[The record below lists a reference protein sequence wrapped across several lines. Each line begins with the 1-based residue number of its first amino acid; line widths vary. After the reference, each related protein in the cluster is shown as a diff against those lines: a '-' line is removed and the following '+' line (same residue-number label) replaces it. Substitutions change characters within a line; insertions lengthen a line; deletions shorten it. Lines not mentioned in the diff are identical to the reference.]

1 MEPVLE
7 MLNGEMHE
15 HAKRASQPVSGTRP
29 PDPSEAAGG
38 PMLLCKYEMSESR
51 FLRDRHNI
59 NTLPMFLMYYDGKL
73 CYANSTLN
81 GYGTSRDDLLAQATR
96 PPHCSP
102 PRPHPPSLPPPP

>member
-38 PMLLCKYEMSESR
+38 KC
-51 FLRDRHNI
+51 N
-59 NTLPMFLMYYDGKL
+59 
-73 CYANSTLN
+73 
-81 GYGTSRDDLLAQATR
+81 
-96 PPHCSP
+96 
-102 PRPHPPSLPPPP
+102 